1 MVEVPVKMYVQSLAK
16 NAKKAAGSLS
26 QLPNKVR
33 SQALLAM
40 MDKLSDSKQSIMEA
54 NRQDLDTITKE
65 LDPGAYRK
73 AMDRVV
79 VTEETID
86 SMLQNLQQL
95 HDQSD
100 PLGEIT
106 RLWNTSDG
114 MQVSRVRVPL
124 GVLAVI
130 SDMGPSTTVQSFAI
144 CLKTGNVCIYRG
156 GSEWI
161 HTNIL
166 ISQVLHEAAEAV
178 GVPSGALTF
187 VDRAEP
193 EAALELV
200 RLTQW
205 VDAVIPR
212 GKGGLRKGIM
222 EQTRIPV
229 IGYDG
234 GISHM
239 YVDTDADIPLAQTL
253 VVNAKIQD
261 PTASNAVDTV
271 LIHKNVAR
279 HLLPGLLRRCLE
291 EFKVEIRGCP
301 KTVSMMG
308 IMAMSG
314 HLGIKE
320 ANEQD
325 WKQKYQ
331 AMVMGIK
338 IVSDLDE
345 ALKHI
350 AQVGPSHTATIVTR
364 DYDAAMRFTQEVGAS
379 AVLVNASTRVHNGEQ
394 FELGAEIGMNVTPF
408 HARGPLTLNT
418 LTSEKYVV
426 FGSGHLQH
434 PHPVPQTY
442 EDAMMMSPRF

>member
-1 MVEVPVKMYVQSLAK
+1 MVEVPVKMYVQALAK
-16 NAKKAAGSLS
+16 DAKNTAGPLS

-40 MDKLSDSKQSIMEA
+40 MDKLSDSKQSIIDV
-54 NRQDLDTITKE
+54 NRQDLDAVSKD
-65 LDPGAYRK
+65 LDPGAYRQ
-73 AMDRVV
+73 AVDRVR

-86 SMLQNLQQL
+86 SMIQDLQRLY
-95 HDQSD
+95 DQPD
-100 PLGEIT
+100 PVGEVT
-106 RLWNTSDG
+106 RLWCTSEG

-130 SDMGPSTTVQSFAI
+130 SDMGPSITVQSFAI

-156 GSEWI
+156 GTEWF
-161 HTNIL
+161 HTNVFV
-166 ISQVLHEAAEAV
+166 SQALREAVGEV

-187 VDRAEP
+187 VDRPEP
-193 EAALELV
+193 EGALELV
-200 RLTQW
+200 RLTKW

-222 EQTRIPV
+222 DQARVPV

-239 YVDTDADIPLAQTL
+239 YIDVAADIPLAQTL
-253 VVNAKIQD
+253 AVNAKIQD
-261 PTASNAVDTV
+261 PTASNSVDTV
-271 LIHKNVAR
+271 LLHKNVAR

-291 EFKVEIRGCP
+291 EFKVEVRGCP

-308 IMAMSG
+308 TMEMSG

-320 ANEQD
+320 ANDQD
-325 WKQKYQ
+325 WRQKHQ
-331 AMVMGIK
+331 SMVMGIK
-338 IVSDLDE
+338 VVNDLDE
-345 ALKHI
+345 ALEHI
-350 AQVGPSHTATIVTR
+350 AQAGLGHTATIVTR
-364 DYDAAMRFTQEVGAS
+364 DYDTAMRFTREVRAS
-379 AVLVNASTRVHNGEQ
+379 AVLVNASTRVHSGEQ
-394 FELGAEIGMNVTPF
+394 FELGAQIGMNVTPF
-408 HARGPLTLNT
+408 HAKGPLTLNT

-426 FGSGHLQH
+426 FGAGHLQQ
-434 PHPVPQTY
+434 PHPVPQAY